1 MLLKERGSR
10 EKGKPIASLVALRRK
25 VEVKGRRVAS
35 AVRAAPEAEG
45 TIRGT
50 IPALSLPLGQNL
62 VVIPGSS

>member
-1 MLLKERGSR
+1 M
-10 EKGKPIASLVALRRK
+10 ASLAALRRK

-50 IPALSLPLGQNL
+50 IPALFLPLGQNL